1 MSDLPPPAVSS
12 AQLVRYSSTHGEYV
26 RLNIGGTLFY
36 TTTGTLTK
44 HDSMLKAMFS
54 GRMDVLLDS
63 EGWVLIDRC
72 GKHFAK
78 ILNYFRD
85 SSTPLPEAQQDLEE
99 LLAEAKYYL
108 IEDLERQIQTRLM
121 MLRDPCPPMTYV
133 PVLTASGQLQKILE
147 NSRKPVVRLMYN
159 RSNNKYSYTSNS
171 DENLLKNI
179 ELFDRLC
186 VKFASRVMFVK
197 DVVGTSEICC
207 WTFYGHGKKVAEICC
222 ESIVYATEKKQTKIE
237 FPETKIYEESLN
249 LMLFEERSRDIDRA
263 SAAHNAHGRRLATM
277 STMPPNS
284 KMALRRFAEDDD
296 AVLY

>member
-1 MSDLPPPAVSS
+1 MRIV
-12 AQLVRYSSTHGEYV
+12 VV
-26 RLNIGGTLFY
+26 
-36 TTTGTLTK
+36 
-44 HDSMLKAMFS
+44 
-54 GRMDVLLDS
+54 
-63 EGWVLIDRC
+63 
-72 GKHFAK
+72 
-78 ILNYFRD
+78 
-85 SSTPLPEAQQDLEE
+85 
-99 LLAEAKYYL
+99 
-108 IEDLERQIQTRLM
+108 
-121 MLRDPCPPMTYV
+121 
-133 PVLTASGQLQKILE
+133 
-147 NSRKPVVRLMYN
+147 NSCR
-159 RSNNKYSYTSNS
+159 SNS